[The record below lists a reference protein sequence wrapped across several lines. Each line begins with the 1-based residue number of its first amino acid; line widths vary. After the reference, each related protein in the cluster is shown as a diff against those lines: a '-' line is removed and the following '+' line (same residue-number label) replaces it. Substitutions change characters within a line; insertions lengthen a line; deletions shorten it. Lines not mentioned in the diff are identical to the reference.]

1 MSDEDKDY
9 TAASKAVISR
19 KQREIEKTR
28 DKLEAFESELKR
40 AHKGFLKDEEHLNAV
55 RQEIL
60 NGVRGRATGNT
71 ALAEKA
77 KRLGGEGQIFIDEH
91 VTGYAE
97 AENPYWSKDD
107 E

>member
-28 DKLEAFESELKR
+28 DKLAAFEQELKR
-40 AHKGFLKDEEHLNAV
+40 AHKGFLKDEDTLNNV

-60 NGVRGRATGNT
+60 NGVRGRATGNSG
-71 ALAEKA
+71 LAEKA
-77 KRLGGEGQIFIDEH
+77 KKLGGEGQIFIDEH

-97 AENPYWSKDD
+97 AENPYWKDED
-107 E
+107 